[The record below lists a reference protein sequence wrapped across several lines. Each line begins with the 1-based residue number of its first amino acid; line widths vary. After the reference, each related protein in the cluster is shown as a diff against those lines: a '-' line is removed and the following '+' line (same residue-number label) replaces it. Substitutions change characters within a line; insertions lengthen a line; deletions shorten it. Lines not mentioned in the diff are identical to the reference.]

1 MNGTLSP
8 TEWLDVIR
16 DEYLDTFVRDGGST
30 VKFAVHTDGAS
41 VTATGVTLLQIATNA
56 GYLTASI
63 DAKETRVHMP
73 QNLFFRIAEQ
83 VDWRLLARKMVVH
96 LLAQRGYGVA
106 NVDPTDPANLVGAI
120 ATTTDLEPDFILSV
134 ASPLIQRS
142 VFRDRGMSQDFRVA
156 MSHLCIEALSGDF
169 IDSDSHP
176 ILTWLT
182 GEQRGIS
189 GVRPFSIHTA
199 INRTNARHFTESLFH
214 WARQVGYTGTAI
226 ILDDSRVT
234 LPTNPK
240 DGKVFYTRALVMDH
254 YELLRELIDS
264 TDRLDGMFMSVLA
277 DRNSITRTFL
287 ARVTPSTPRF
297 GRESR
302 TM

>member
-1 MNGTLSP
+1 
-8 TEWLDVIR
+8 
-16 DEYLDTFVRDGGST
+16 
-30 VKFAVHTDGAS
+30 
-41 VTATGVTLLQIATNA
+41 
-56 GYLTASI
+56 
-63 DAKETRVHMP
+63 
-73 QNLFFRIAEQ
+73 
-83 VDWRLLARKMVVH
+83 MVLH

-106 NVDPTDPANLVGAI
+106 NVDPTDPANLVSAI

-142 VFRDRGMSQDFRVA
+142 VFRNRGMSQDFRVA

-176 ILTWLT
+176 ILAWLT

-199 INRTNARHFTESLFH
+199 ITRTNARHFTESLFH
-214 WARQVGYTGTAI
+214 KVGYTGTAI
-226 ILDDSRVT
+226 IDDSRVT
-234 LPTNPK
+234 LPANPK
-240 DGKVFYTRALVMDH
+240 DGKVFYTRAMVMDH

-277 DRNSITRTFL
+277 GQEFDNPDFSRKGYAVYAALRARIANDVSGRDRPNPL
-287 ARVTPSTPRF
+287 AAMVRIGSPDTDGKTQ
-297 GRESR
+297 
-302 TM
+302 